1 MCPKRLRSPPKSDA
15 CSTTY
20 SSSVIEDRSSRFIAL
35 YSPDTSVKILQELP
49 LFKGATH
56 RIAAWRKPST
66 QQTLG
71 SKQLY
76 DSGHDD
82 DGEKNGGRTLEA
94 IMTSL
99 NVEGVVVVGRWYGG
113 IMLGPV
119 RFDHIK
125 NCAREA
131 IARSRYDDKDD
142 GHGIKQVKII
152 EGSVK
157 KKKLLQLLPERDHA
171 ISVLRELLAE
181 KQKLNSPRKVSPA
194 KVPDYTALSL
204 STLENLERARDA
216 TIGWV
221 LQQIEKAEAAEEQSS
236 AALNPDPQAPHKN
249 PGHEENSG
257 GVKTQEPAEPNNSPQ
272 QVTR

>member
-1 MCPKRLRSPPKSDA
+1 M
-15 CSTTY
+15 
-20 SSSVIEDRSSRFIAL
+20 IEDRSSQFIVL
-35 YSPDTSVKILQELP
+35 YSPDTSVKTLQELP

-76 DSGHDD
+76 DSGHQD

-94 IMTSL
+94 VMTSL
-99 NVEGVVVVGRWYGG
+99 DVEGVVVVGRWYGG

-131 IARSRYDDKDD
+131 IARSHYDNDD
-142 GHGIKQVKII
+142 GKGIKKVKVTEDIA
-152 EGSVK
+152 K
-157 KKKLLQLLPERDHA
+157 KEELLQILPERDHA

-181 KQKLNSPRKVSPA
+181 KQKLNSPKKVNPA
-194 KVPDYTALSL
+194 KVPDYTALPL
-204 STLENLERARDA
+204 TTLENLERARDA

-221 LQQIEKAEAAEEQSS
+221 LQQIEKAEAAEDQSL
-236 AALNPDPQAPHKN
+236 AALNPEPQAH
-249 PGHEENSG
+249 H
-257 GVKTQEPAEPNNSPQ
+257 
-272 QVTR
+272 